1 MKKTTIQSR
10 TEVAQLVQ
18 AFYDKVRSDDVIAHF
33 FNETIHDWETHLEKL
48 TDFWET
54 NLFFVQK
61 YKGNPMR
68 EHLAVDQRFEPGINF
83 THFSRW
89 LELWTTTIDELFVGE
104 LAEAAKT
111 RAASI
116 AMVIFKKISIARASQ
131 TSAND

>member
-1 MKKTTIQSR
+1 MDHQLTTIQSR
-10 TEVAQLVQ
+10 TDVAKLVR
-18 AFYDKVRSDDVIAHF
+18 AFYEKVRQDEVIGHF
-33 FNETIHDWETHLEKL
+33 FNETIHDWEEHLEKL

-83 THFSRW
+83 AHFNRW
-89 LELWTTTIDELFVGE
+89 LELWAATIDELFVGE

-116 AMVIFKKISIARASQ
+116 AMVIFKKISIARAK
-131 TSAND
+131 